1 MTAERCLPTRID
13 LASRQRSIRRRGVSP
28 ATCNPSRRPIYG
40 QTSLPGG
47 IYNGSSRLRIFLK
60 HPCGQHSIG
69 VIDMKKL
76 LIPAFFI
83 LTLATGVAQTPLG
96 FQSGDVVRTVLTRQ
110 VGQKVEL
117 RLKSGEKIGG
127 KLESVGDRLIHLTSV
142 TGMEFFEA
150 AVVLDDVS
158 AILVRAAAK

>member
-1 MTAERCLPTRID
+1 
-13 LASRQRSIRRRGVSP
+13 
-28 ATCNPSRRPIYG
+28 
-40 QTSLPGG
+40 
-47 IYNGSSRLRIFLK
+47 LK